1 MGQLSQEQINV
12 DLFNELQRFKQENFR
27 LRSALR
33 SCKVHAENIAESD
46 YGKTMDAAYIINEA
60 DKALGED

>member
-12 DLFNELQRFKQENFR
+12 DLFNELQRFKQENIR
-27 LRSALR
+27 LRTALK

-46 YGKTMDAAYIINEA
+46 YGETMDAAYMINEI
-60 DKALGED
+60 DEALGED